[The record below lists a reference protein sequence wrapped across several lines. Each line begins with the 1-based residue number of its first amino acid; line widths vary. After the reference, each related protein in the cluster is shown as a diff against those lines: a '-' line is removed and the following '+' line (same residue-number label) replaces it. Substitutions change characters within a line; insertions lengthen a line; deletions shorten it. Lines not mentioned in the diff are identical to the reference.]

1 MQVLVTGNNPALVI
15 QDYAANA
22 EHTLHFM
29 ASNMVASAQKVVWE
43 RVASQNPSRV
53 IRAISDR
60 CAQAVGDVQNEI
72 QAQILERKIS
82 QRQSIGQ
89 SV

>member
-1 MQVLVTGNNPALVI
+1 MILTSNDAALAVE
-15 QDYAANA
+15 DYAENA
-22 EHTLHFM
+22 QHTLRFM
-29 ASNMVASAQKVVWE
+29 ASNIVGTAQKIVWE

-60 CAQAVGDVQNEI
+60 CAQAVGDAQDEI
-72 QAQILERKIS
+72 QAQILERKLS
-82 QRQSIGQ
+82 HRQSIGQ